1 MDHPYDAV
9 EGRDPQELS
18 LDDLVLAARANEDGV
33 EDRARADALIA
44 EARTRASLR
53 SSDPEA
59 LLTLGQVIYHGF
71 EAGEVPDEL
80 RITAQAAL
88 HRALTMRPDMED
100 ARAYLV
106 HFAHEAGEYV
116 QCISLA
122 RSVHRESY
130 RDLGVDDLLMRID
143 EHVFDAMCAL
153 GLGGGALADVFDQV
167 VESCRRTYKRDE
179 WLVRRPNLFVDRART
194 AIDAGLLPAYRRTAL
209 LAALDEI
216 EDMLPWR

>member
-1 MDHPYDAV
+1 MVDDPYERVAN
-9 EGRDPQELS
+9 RDPHELS
-18 LDDLVLAARANEDGV
+18 LDDLVLAARANEDEV
-33 EDRARADALIA
+33 KDRARADALIA
-44 EARTRASLR
+44 EARARASLR

-88 HRALTMRPDMED
+88 HRALTMRPDMGG

-106 HFAHEAGEYV
+106 HFAHEAGEHV

-122 RSVHRESY
+122 RSVNRESY
-130 RDLGVDDLLMRID
+130 RDLGVDELLMRID
-143 EHVFDAMCAL
+143 EHVFDAMCSL
-153 GLGGGALADVFDQV
+153 GLGGGPLADVFDQV
-167 VESCRRTYKRDE
+167 VDSCRRTMKVDGF
-179 WLVRRPNLFVDRART
+179 LVREPNLFVDRART
-194 AIDAGLLPAYRRTAL
+194 AIDAGLLPAYRRTEF

-216 EDMLPWR
+216 EDM